1 MVRESNSRSIATRSP
16 RRARRRDARRADIL
30 RAAARVF
37 RRRGFGDAGMRD
49 IADQADLSP
58 ANLYHYFRGKD
69 EILYYCQDR
78 ALDRLLAAVA
88 AARRLRGSAS
98 DRLASVLAAHA
109 TTLLDDVEGAT
120 AHVQVESLPPARRR
134 RLIAKRD
141 RYERA
146 VRSLLES
153 GMADGDLTAE
163 DPAVV
168 TRAMLGALN
177 WTAAWF
183 RPDGPQDARHVGD
196 IIARFL
202 VRGVRGVRGVATGAR
217 PSRPRGSS

>member
-1 MVRESNSRSIATRSP
+1 
-16 RRARRRDARRADIL
+16 
-30 RAAARVF
+30 
-37 RRRGFGDAGMRD
+37 MRD

-88 AARRLRGSAS
+88 AARRLPGGAPA
-98 DRLASVLAAHA
+98 RLTHVLAAHA

-134 RLIAKRD
+134 RLVTKRD

-146 VRSLLES
+146 VRSLVES
-153 GMADGDLTAE
+153 GVAEGAFTAE

-183 RPDGPQDARHVGD
+183 RPEGPHDARHVGE

-202 VRGVRGVRGVATGAR
+202 VRGVRVVTAGAHT
-217 PSRPRGSS
+217 SRARRSS

>member
-1 MVRESNSRSIATRSP
+1 
-16 RRARRRDARRADIL
+16 
-30 RAAARVF
+30 
-37 RRRGFGDAGMRD
+37 MRD

-146 VRSLLES
+146 VRSLVES
-153 GMADGDLTAE
+153 GVAEGAFTAE
-163 DPAVV
+163 
-168 TRAMLGALN
+168 
-177 WTAAWF
+177 
-183 RPDGPQDARHVGD
+183 
-196 IIARFL
+196 
-202 VRGVRGVRGVATGAR
+202 
-217 PSRPRGSS
+217 